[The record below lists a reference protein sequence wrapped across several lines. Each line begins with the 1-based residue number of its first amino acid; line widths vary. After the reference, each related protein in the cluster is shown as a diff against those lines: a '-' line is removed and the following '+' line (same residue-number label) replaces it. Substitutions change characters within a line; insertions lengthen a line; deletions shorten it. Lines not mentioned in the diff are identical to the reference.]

1 MEHGG
6 RAMEEHKSDNYQAT
20 VSTSAKFSSGLFA
33 YALILNLVIF
43 LKNSKPWLSLSHMI
57 VKCL

>member
-43 LKNSKPWLSLSHMI
+43 F
-57 VKCL
+57 

>member
-6 RAMEEHKSDNYQAT
+6 RAMGEHKSDNYQAT

-33 YALILNLVIF
+33 YALISNLVIF
-43 LKNSKPWLSLSHMI
+43 LKTQNHG
-57 VKCL
+57 